1 MELYIC
7 FTHLDF
13 DITQSDIVVNIL
25 MWILMGSEQQQKRI
39 LIIDDE
45 QDIAM
50 ILRMTLE
57 QYGFKTD
64 IYVDPIL
71 AQEKFRSDQY
81 DLVILDIKMPEV
93 DGFHLYKKIKR
104 IDSRV
109 RIIFLT
115 ASEYYYEQ
123 FRKEKG
129 FNNFKQELFLR
140 KPIGNEDLVQ
150 AINKLLEFG

>member
-1 MELYIC
+1 
-7 FTHLDF
+7 
-13 DITQSDIVVNIL
+13 
-25 MWILMGSEQQQKRI
+25 MGAEKQRKRI

-45 QDIAM
+45 QDIAL

-93 DGFHLYKKIKR
+93 DGFHLYKKIKS

-115 ASEYYYEQ
+115 ASEYSYEQ

-129 FNNFKQELFLR
+129 FNNFRQELFLR

-150 AINKLLEFG
+150 ELNKLLEFG

>member
-1 MELYIC
+1 
-7 FTHLDF
+7 
-13 DITQSDIVVNIL
+13 

-71 AQEKFRSDQY
+71 AFENFRRGQY

-129 FNNFKQELFLR
+129 FSNFKQELFLR

>member
-1 MELYIC
+1 MPG
-7 FTHLDF
+7 DF
-13 DITQSDIVVNIL
+13 DITQPNIVVNIL

-71 AQEKFRSDQY
+71 AFENFRSDQY

-129 FNNFKQELFLR
+129 FSNFKQELFLR